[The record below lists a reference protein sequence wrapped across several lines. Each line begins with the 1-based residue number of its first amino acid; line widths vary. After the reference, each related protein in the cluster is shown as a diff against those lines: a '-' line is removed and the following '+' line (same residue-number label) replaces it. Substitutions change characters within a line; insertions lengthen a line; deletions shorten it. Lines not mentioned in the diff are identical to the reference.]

1 MNIGANIKRIRKERK
16 MTQQQ
21 LADKLCV
28 NRQSISQWEKGETF
42 PQVDRIAEIAKALG
56 CSPLEL
62 ICDNDVY
69 NISFPVDYT
78 DKVKAVIDKLKE
90 YKTEDEE
97 EKIIQFLSVQIAEIE
112 IQQKK
117 KLIFELPISEFEKE
131 TLKLIENKGIDTFYF
146 IDKDLYYYI
155 IAGQLFLKAK
165 DMAIQ
170 SRKVNAGIIQKKL
183 HIEEKIKEM
192 LL

>member
-42 PQVDRIAEIAKALG
+42 PQVDRIAEIAKALE

-131 TLKLIENKGIDTFYF
+131 TLKLIENKGIDAFYF
-146 IDKDLYYYI
+146 IDKDLYYYVLV
-155 IAGQLFLKAK
+155 GQLFLKAK

-170 SRKVNAGIIQKKL
+170 SRKVNAGIIQKEL